1 MALSAHAYYARGAD
15 VAHGQALART
25 CRDGTLR
32 VIGAGHT
39 GLDYPASGLVLF
51 GLGAWSLLRT
61 DGPAENALRL
71 LVLADRF
78 AYNRL
83 IPTMHWE
90 RIAPLLAERAEPGL
104 LAALR
109 EQYDGNRPPDLLAE
123 VGRAVERLPG

>member
-1 MALSAHAYYARGAD
+1 
-15 VAHGQALART
+15 V
-25 CRDGTLR
+25 
-32 VIGAGHT
+32 VGAGDA

-51 GLGAWSLLRT
+51 SLGAWHLLRT
-61 DGPAENALRL
+61 DGPAEPAVRL

-90 RIAPLLAERAEPGL
+90 RITPVLAERAEPGL
-104 LAALR
+104 LARLR
-109 EQYDGNRPPDLLAE
+109 AQYDGNRPPDLLGE